1 MKTICNN
8 RLRIVFICA
17 LSLLLPS
24 IGTAQEQVKNG
35 YANID
40 WQFNI
45 PLNNGFSDK
54 ASGWGMNF
62 EGGYYFTPHIGAGL
76 FFAFHTNNEYIPTQ
90 TLNLSPSSQLTSDQQ
105 HALYQL
111 PFGAAFR
118 YRFHA
123 GKKILTLYRCKT
135 GYAIL

>member
-62 EGGYYFTPHIGAGL
+62 EGGYYFTPHRSRVIL
-76 FFAFHTNNEYIPTQ
+76 CIPYQQRVYSHPNAQPLAVFT
-90 TLNLSPSSQLTSDQQ
+90 TDQRP
-105 HALYQL
+105 ATR
-111 PFGAAFR
+111 PISVAFR
-118 YRFHA
+118 CSFPLPFHA
-123 GKKILTLYRCKT
+123 GKKILSLYRRKI

>member
-1 MKTICNN
+1 MRT
-8 RLRIVFICA
+8 VVTPA
-17 LSLLLPS
+17 LYRDSART
-24 IGTAQEQVKNG
+24 GKNG

-118 YRFHA
+118 YRFMPA
-123 GKKILTLYRCKT
+123 KNSLLIS
-135 GYAIL
+135 A

>member
-76 FFAFHTNNEYIPTQ
+76 FFAFHTNNE
-90 TLNLSPSSQLTSDQQ
+90 
-105 HALYQL
+105 
-111 PFGAAFR
+111 
-118 YRFHA
+118 
-123 GKKILTLYRCKT
+123 
-135 GYAIL
+135 

>member
-62 EGGYYFTPHIGAGL
+62 EGGYYLRLISEPGYSLHS
-76 FFAFHTNNEYIPTQ
+76 IPT
-90 TLNLSPSSQLTSDQQ
+90 TSIFPPKRSTSRRL
-105 HALYQL
+105 HN
-111 PFGAAFR
+111 
-118 YRFHA
+118 
-123 GKKILTLYRCKT
+123 
-135 GYAIL
+135 